1 MLILFFLH
9 YYAKTGTQKPQIN
22 EVIVV
27 FFKKLINLW
36 CQVYRKP
43 AFDVKV
49 TCSYNAHH
57 FLTFETKEKA
67 EFFLKEK
74 INLIVD

>member
-1 MLILFFLH
+1 MIASITIYTTRNIANINPVIIRNLPFE
-9 YYAKTGTQKPQIN
+9 YASS
-22 EVIVV
+22 
-27 FFKKLINLW
+27 W
-36 CQVYRKP
+36 
-43 AFDVKV
+43 VKV

-74 INLIVD
+74 INLIVDLSNAGFL